1 MVLWLDYCASW
12 LDTPFIASCW
22 NVSEETFG
30 GRGSGSGI
38 KVRDTLRVLQ
48 QCGTRCL
55 SASLSKSIVH
65 YSHDCRR
72 AKCKTKTKTGVTALK
87 QLQRVME
94 ADVCTDWLSCISL
107 SSDKPT
113 DVDLLV
119 WIWAYFS
126 SASLG
131 CLQIHPTIQ
140 RQADFVDWNCPTYFP
155 EMWVNGVC
163 VFALWWTRDQRRWK
177 DGWHKASIWVSNNDN
192 DIYPFISAKIMLEEI
207 WNHIFSEL
215 FQNRF
220 PFNYFPTIQ
229 LPLMLIYL

>member
-72 AKCKTKTKTGVTALK
+72 AKCKTKTKTVA
-87 QLQRVME
+87 
-94 ADVCTDWLSCISL
+94 
-107 SSDKPT
+107 
-113 DVDLLV
+113 LLV
-119 WIWAYFS
+119 SLLWNNFRGSWRQMSARIDCPAYPWVVINRLMWTYWCGFEHT
-126 SASLG
+126 SL
-131 CLQIHPTIQ
+131 LPAWVVSRFIPQSRDKQILLIEIALHISRRCEWT
-140 RQADFVDWNCPTYFP
+140 
-155 EMWVNGVC
+155 VC
-163 VFALWWTRDQRRWK
+163 VCSPCDGHATNGDGRMDGTRL
-177 DGWHKASIWVSNNDN
+177 ASG
-192 DIYPFISAKIMLEEI
+192 YQIMIMTFTHL
-207 WNHIFSEL
+207 
-215 FQNRF
+215 
-220 PFNYFPTIQ
+220 
-229 LPLMLIYL
+229 YLQK